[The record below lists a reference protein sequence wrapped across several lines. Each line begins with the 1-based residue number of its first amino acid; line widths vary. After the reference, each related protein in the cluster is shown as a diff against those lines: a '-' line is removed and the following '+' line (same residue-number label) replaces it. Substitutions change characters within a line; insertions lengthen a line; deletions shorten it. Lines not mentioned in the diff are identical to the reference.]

1 MNTSYTL
8 NLPTQSQLASQFGYS
23 SLPSN
28 FCYVFTVIA
37 AYGTA
42 SIKIANLIDRDWGTV
57 SIDIS
62 QGDALMI
69 AAIYTGSTFM
79 YKLISV
85 YK

>member
-1 MNTSYTL
+1 MNTSYSL

-42 SIKIANLIDRDWGTV
+42 AIEIANLIDRDWNTK
-57 SIDIS
+57 SIEMT

-69 AAIYTGSTFM
+69 AAIYNGSTFV
-79 YKLISV
+79 YKLINE
-85 YK
+85 YR